1 MIPKKD
7 NPSTFADFRPISLC
21 HFCYKILSKQLVTR
35 LSIMLPKIL
44 SKEQSAFVKGRKT
57 TDNISIAQERT
68 CDLDKKVRGGNF
80 ILKLDMMKAY
90 DRLE

>member
-1 MIPKKD
+1 
-7 NPSTFADFRPISLC
+7 
-21 HFCYKILSKQLVTR
+21 
-35 LSIMLPKIL
+35 MLPKIL